1 MVSLRRHFRRP
12 FARAL
17 QGAALAAFLSPLGC
31 DGGGR
36 APDAQS
42 PASASSAELAIRFD
56 VSANKP
62 VSVSVLGFRAVTA
75 GPLAAGPEG
84 ADILGLVDP
93 LSTTAP
99 AEGCALRDVDLT
111 ASALRT
117 SGGSVDLEE
126 LGGVGV
132 GLGASNAPADTL
144 LRPFPRVYPDVA
156 GVVGGVV
163 AEVGPQPLTAL
174 PEHVSLYSPD
184 TELPIAELPVPAL
197 PRLVAVNGNA
207 PIAGARIDASGG
219 LSITLAGAAGA
230 LVELR
235 PFGATVAV
243 SCAVPANAAAET
255 LVTVP
260 RALLKHLGGREA
272 PGAGVPVSLEVA
284 RRVRARAPLAS
295 SATRVSVETR
305 AALPMEIRP

>member
-1 MVSLRRHFRRP
+1 V
-12 FARAL
+12 RAL
-17 QGAALAAFLSPLGC
+17 RCALLAASMALSLASLAC

-42 PASASSAELAIRFD
+42 PASASSAELAVRFD

-62 VSVSVLGFRAVTA
+62 ASVSVLGFRAVTA

-84 ADILGLVDP
+84 ADVLGLVDP
-93 LSTTAP
+93 LSTSAP

-132 GLGASNAPADTL
+132 GLGASNAPADTVIRL
-144 LRPFPRVYPDVA
+144 FPRVYPDVA

-163 AEVGPQPLTAL
+163 AEAGPQPLVAL

-184 TELPIAELPVPAL
+184 TELPIAEVPVPAI
-197 PRLVAVNGNA
+197 PRLIAVNGSA
-207 PIAGARIDASGG
+207 PVAGARVDATGG
-219 LSITLAGAAGA
+219 LSLTLANAAGA
-230 LVELR
+230 IVELR

-243 SCAVPANAAAET
+243 TCTVPGNASTEA
-255 LVTVP
+255 LVGVP

-284 RRVRARAPLAS
+284 RRVRLRAPLAS

-305 AALPMEIRP
+305 SALPMEIRP